1 MPHKKWALCLA
12 VICAGFI
19 VSACDEAEQD
29 RVLRYEKGTYLGPVE
44 SPLDTE
50 QLNELR
56 QRAKRQGA
64 N

>member
-1 MPHKKWALCLA
+1 MPHKKWALCFA
-12 VICAGFI
+12 VVFAGFF

-29 RVLRYEKGTYLGPVE
+29 RVLRYEKGTYLGPFE
-44 SPLDTE
+44 SPLENE

-56 QRAKRQGA
+56 QRAKLQGA